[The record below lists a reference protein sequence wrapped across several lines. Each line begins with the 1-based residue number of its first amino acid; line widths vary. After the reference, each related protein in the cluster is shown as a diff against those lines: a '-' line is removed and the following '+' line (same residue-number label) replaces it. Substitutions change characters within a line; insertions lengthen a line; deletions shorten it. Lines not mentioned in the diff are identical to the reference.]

1 MPAKT
6 AKTPSLWDAFMTKFR
21 DIVFII
27 LFLGT
32 TTGWIVTSTSK
43 KNDLKNKVEVLTNKL
58 EDNTKQLEKI
68 NEILLQQSQLNGRI
82 IEYMQHQ

>member
-1 MPAKT
+1 MPI
-6 AKTPSLWDAFMTKFR
+6 KTPKTNSLWDAFMLKFR

-43 KNDLKNKVEVLTNKL
+43 KNDLKNKVEVLTNRL

-68 NEILLQQSQLNGRI
+68 NQILLQQSELNGRI